1 MRPPAI
7 VSLAL
12 VAALVLAAPAAAQGD
27 PKPTRNELRAQA
39 RPFGD
44 AALELRRALKPLRKQ
59 TFRAAFDGSAA
70 GCIVRAGVEPDVAID
85 APPEADVIIGASL
98 FRAIALPFAG
108 PVARFT
114 DRVEALEIDDR
125 IVANGVAGW
134 ARLSASLTR
143 LASTPPFSCSR
154 FVAWVRSGFSRA
166 KRPPVPTF
174 SDRDLEGLVRAD
186 PAINRAGLRLLQL
199 GVKSRSA
206 RGFLW
211 PDVLGVEE
219 GGGPVLGPGE
229 TFDRLR

>member
-1 MRPPAI
+1 MRSPAT
-7 VSLAL
+7 LTLCL
-12 VAALVLAAPAAAQGD
+12 VAALALAAPAGAQEG
-27 PKPTRNELRAQA
+27 PKPTRAELRAQA

-44 AALELRRALKPLRKQ
+44 AALELRRALNPLRKRA
-59 TFRAAFDGSAA
+59 FRGAFDGSAA
-70 GCIVRAGVEPDVAID
+70 GCIARADLEPEVAID
-85 APPEADVIIGASL
+85 APTEADVLIAASL

-125 IVANGVAGW
+125 IVANGVAAW

-166 KRPPVPTF
+166 KRPPIPSF
-174 SDRDLEGLVRAD
+174 SERDLEALVRAD

-199 GVKSRSA
+199 GVKSRAA

-211 PDVLGVEE
+211 PDVLALFGDS
-219 GGGPVLGPGE
+219 GPTYGPGE
-229 TFDRLR
+229 TYDRLR